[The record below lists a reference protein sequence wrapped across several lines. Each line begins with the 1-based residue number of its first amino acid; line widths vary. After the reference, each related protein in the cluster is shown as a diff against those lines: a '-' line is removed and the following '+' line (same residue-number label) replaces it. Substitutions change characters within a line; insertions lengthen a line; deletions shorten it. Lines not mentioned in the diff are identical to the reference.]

1 MIRTLIATA
10 MVASCLAACAPDT
23 DRDTSAP
30 EAGTTRA
37 ELIGQGE
44 VMAEALCARCHAI
57 TREDESSHPE
67 AMAFREISWRYPVE
81 SLAEPLAEGIMVGH
95 PDMPEWQFEPK
106 DVDALLAYIESIQ
119 VPRGT

>member
-1 MIRTLIATA
+1 MKLSFIAAAGLAGLLSSCTPA
-10 MVASCLAACAPDT
+10 MDGETGGGEAAPT
-23 DRDTSAP
+23 Q
-30 EAGTTRA
+30 A

-57 TREDESSHPE
+57 TREDESAHSE
-67 AMAFREISWRYPVE
+67 AMPLREISWHYRVE

-106 DVDALLAYIESIQ
+106 DVDAILAYLESIQ
-119 VPRGT
+119 VPRET